1 MVVWKTICLSA
12 TCSKDGC
19 IIIKSRHICTKL
31 ISQSIYSHICLR
43 INGHVFIVFRYQKGD
58 YRHIRIFLVV
68 SQLRKLWNC
77 FKNCPCKR
85 RQKKTN
91 PCTRA
96 WRLNAFLIL
105 WRHQNT
111 CGSCEKVNSAAATFK
126 PIILKVG
133 VPHEFVQDDSG
144 NYETLR
150 KARVHLDAAAMVV
163 FRHFW
168 RTLTLSSLW
177 ISIMVDA
184 SPQGLGTELYAASF
198 DIMFMGDHTSFQRR
212 LFPQIHIGRNM
223 YTLIGKAHALMHLIF
238 LQVGPYY
245 AGLRSFC
252 DHVGTI
258 TTDQGT
264 EKSIVDFRDILIPF
278 CQSMNVRIPSW
289 AKPQSHLFSSALPTV
304 GWMFPPFV
312 SPPTRNPANDWP
324 ATFVVS
330 QFVVHSLMAT
340 YLNIFQNAHRHHWT
354 YWLSAPPSIMLYLQ
368 LS

>member
-1 MVVWKTICLSA
+1 MSFLKDIGVCEHDGNGGLKNYMPFGDLFQRWMHYYQITPNLHKVNLAINLLSHMFETKWACFHCLPIPKGRLPTWQYFPGGEPATKTLKLFQKLRLLAAPKEDEPMYKGMKAERILDFMEA
-12 TCSKDGC
+12 SK
-19 IIIKSRHICTKL
+19 H
-31 ISQSIYSHICLR
+31 LR
-43 INGHVFIVFRYQKGD
+43 
-58 YRHIRIFLVV
+58 
-68 SQLRKLWNC
+68 QLR
-77 FKNCPCKR
+77 
-85 RQKKTN
+85 
-91 PCTRA
+91 
-96 WRLNAFLIL
+96 
-105 WRHQNT
+105 
-111 CGSCEKVNSAAATFK
+111 KVNSAAAAFK

-223 YTLIGKAHALMHLIF
+223 YTLIGKVHALMHLIF
-238 LQVGPYY
+238 LQIGPYY
-245 AGLRSFC
+245 ADLRSFC

-289 AKPQSHLFSSALPTV
+289 AKPQSHLFPSALPTV

-330 QFVVHSLMAT
+330 QFVVHSLMVT
-340 YLNIFQNAHRHHWT
+340 YLNIFQNVHRHHWT
-354 YWLSAPPSIMLYLQ
+354 Y
-368 LS
+368 